1 MSSTHI
7 LYINNDLVLELD
19 GLKDE
24 VTGSYTNNAT
34 VVVTLNDASGNPVA
48 GDTWPKA
55 MLYVSGSD
63 GVYRAGL
70 LHQLPLNQNGRYT
83 AIVTAVIG
91 SLQAR
96 WTLDCLARL
105 RR

>member
-1 MSSTHI
+1 MSDTHI
-7 LYINNDLVLELD
+7 LYIASDLVLELD

-24 VTGSYTNNAT
+24 ITGSYNNAAAVT
-34 VVVTLNDASGNPVA
+34 VTLNDASGNPVA
-48 GDTWPKA
+48 GDTWPKI
-55 MLYVSGSD
+55 MQYVSGSD

-70 LHQLPLNQNGRYT
+70 NHVLALNLNGRYT
-83 AIVTAVIG
+83 AIVTAVAG
-91 SLQAR
+91 ALHGL